1 MNEGSDKG
9 RMEYNIGGENRVGY
23 KNIAQEMK
31 AVVTIFGRDEV
42 SSV

>member
-1 MNEGSDKG
+1 MKG
-9 RMEYNIGGENRVGY
+9 VIKEEMEYNIGGENRVGY